1 MSDLQIV
8 TGVSILISGFVQL
21 KCGLSTYYWL
31 VIVYLA
37 WFSSLTHLSCL
48 TLVRHHLYSR
58 GSEREWRLL
67 AMGVLATLLV
77 VGLGFTGNYS
87 WAFDE
92 DRVYEWY
99 PPMNKYAA
107 CHLRVSP
114 TTDMAFISMI
124 ISVFLIVV
132 GFASRVVK
140 LHRSLSV
147 GVIGRSRDFLS
158 SHARRGLRFVFKWC
172 SVGSPR
178 NLKRT
183 LCYYPLLAAF
193 LELRLLLD
201 FWSSMLLEVD
211 YPIPIRPV
219 SNLTPLGR
227 LAAGGLCL
235 GHRTLDKSTASTWVL
250 WSRGPLWWKQQ

>member
-8 TGVSILISGFVQL
+8 TGVSILISVFVHL
-21 KCGLSTYYWL
+21 KCGLTTYYWL

-67 AMGVLATLLV
+67 AMGVLAMLLV
-77 VGLGFTGNYS
+77 VGFGFTGNYS

-92 DRVYEWY
+92 DRVYEWF
-99 PPMNKYAA
+99 PHMNDYAA
-107 CHLRVSP
+107 CYLRVSL
-114 TTDMAFISMI
+114 TTGMAFISMI
-124 ISVFLIVV
+124 VSVFLIVV
-132 GFASRVVK
+132 GFTSRVVK
-140 LHRSLSV
+140 LHRSLYV
-147 GVIGRSRDFLS
+147 GVICRGRDFLS
-158 SHARRGLRFVFKWC
+158 SHARRGLRGGFKWC
-172 SVGSPR
+172 SIGSPR

-201 FWSSMLLEVD
+201 YWSSALLEVG
-211 YPIPIRPV
+211 YPTSIHPV
-219 SNLTPLGR
+219 SSLTPLGR
-227 LAAGGLCL
+227 LVAGGLPL
-235 GHRTLDKSTASTWVL
+235 GHHTLDKSTAST
-250 WSRGPLWWKQQ
+250 